1 MKIKKTM
8 ALFMAAV
15 LGTAALTGCGSSA
28 GEAEAPATETDAAGG
43 TLEVEFWTAPQ
54 QVQYAFWESKAQAFN
69 ETNTQVNGQT
79 VQVKV
84 QMMPESPSSEAGI
97 QNAIATGTAPA
108 VSENINRGFA
118 ATLAASDAVY
128 DLSQEDWFNEVVEA
142 RQMGD
147 TMDSWAI
154 NGGQYVFP
162 VYVNPMVWQWNMD
175 ALAVFG
181 YSEAPTTVAD
191 LQDIMSQWEDKS
203 EELAAVGVTHSFYRP
218 SLTRS
223 DLYYDRWHDFMM
235 PYDAIS
241 KGKTIVEG
249 STLTMDKES
258 AVKAMEVIG
267 TFGNTI
273 QQGELSSIWTEGT
286 PSVLVT
292 INAPWE
298 ISLYQENNKV
308 YGEDYIYGPAL
319 VETEGDTPIWTE
331 GTPSVLV
338 TINAPWEISLY
349 QENNKVYGEDYI
361 YGPAL
366 VETEGDTPYCFAD
379 SKGLTFYKT
388 ENISE
393 DEHQGAVEFVKWVYN
408 AENSAQ
414 TDLEWTQATMML
426 PVRGDLNENETFAG
440 IMSENPELAAL
451 AQWVPYAMPGLASD
465 KDADIWTAFT
475 EAAMAPYINETVG
488 AKPGEA
494 PDATSYVEAGMEAMK
509 SAGGL
514 S

>member
-1 MKIKKTM
+1 MKIKKAA
-8 ALFMAAV
+8 ALFMAAAMTV
-15 LGTAALTGCGSSA
+15 TSLTACSSGDGGSSSDD
-28 GEAEAPATETDAAGG
+28 GGSSSG
-43 TLEVEFWTAPQ
+43 TLTVEFWTAPQ
-54 QVQYAFWESKAQAFN
+54 QVQYDFWESKAQAFN
-69 ETNTQVNGQT
+69 ETKTQVNGQT
-79 VQVKV
+79 IEVKV

-128 DLSQEDWFNEVVEA
+128 DLSQEDWFNEVIEA

-147 TMDSWAI
+147 TMDGWAI
-154 NGGQYVFP
+154 DGGQYVLP
-162 VYVNPMVWQWNMD
+162 VYVNPMTWQWNMD
-175 ALAVFG
+175 GLKVFG
-181 YSEAPTTVAD
+181 YSEAPTTIAEF
-191 LQDIMSQWEDKS
+191 QDIMSQWNDKKD
-203 EELAAVGVTHSFYRP
+203 ELEAVGIPHSFYRP

-223 DLYYDRWHDFMM
+223 DQYWDRWYDFMM

-241 KGKTIVEG
+241 QGQSIVDG
-249 STLTMDKES
+249 TTLTMDKES

-273 QQGELSSIWTEGT
+273 QQGELSSIWTEDV

-308 YGEDYIYGPAL
+308 YGEDYVYGPAL
-319 VETEGDTPIWTE
+319 VE
-331 GTPSVLV
+331 
-338 TINAPWEISLY
+338 N
-349 QENNKVYGEDYI
+349 
-361 YGPAL
+361 
-366 VETEGDTPYCFAD
+366 EGDTPYCFAD

-388 ENISE
+388 DNISE

-414 TDLEWTQATMML
+414 TDLEWLEATMML
-426 PVRGDLNENETFAG
+426 PVRGDLNENETFTSV
-440 IMSENPELAAL
+440 MNESPELSAL
-451 AQWVPYAMPGLASD
+451 AQWVPYAMPGLASE

-475 EAAMAPYINETVG
+475 ESAMAPYMNEVMS
-488 AKPGEA
+488 AEPGNA
-494 PDATSYVEAGMEAMK
+494 PDATSYIEAGMDAMK
-509 SAGGL
+509 TAGGL

>member
-241 KGKTIVEG
+241 QGKTIVEG

-319 VETEGDTPIWTE
+319 VE
-331 GTPSVLV
+331 
-338 TINAPWEISLY
+338 
-349 QENNKVYGEDYI
+349 K
-361 YGPAL
+361 
-366 VETEGDTPYCFAD
+366 EGDTPYCFAD

>member
-15 LGTAALTGCGSSA
+15 LGTAALTGCGSSE

-241 KGKTIVEG
+241 QGKTIVEG

-319 VETEGDTPIWTE
+319 VE
-331 GTPSVLV
+331 
-338 TINAPWEISLY
+338 
-349 QENNKVYGEDYI
+349 K
-361 YGPAL
+361 
-366 VETEGDTPYCFAD
+366 EGDTPYCFAD

>member
-15 LGTAALTGCGSSA
+15 LGTAALTGCGGSA
-28 GEAEAPATETDAAGG
+28 GEAEAPATEADAAGG

-128 DLSQEDWFNEVVEA
+128 DLSQESWFNEVVEA

-191 LQDIMSQWEDKS
+191 LQDIMSQWEDKT

-241 KGKTIVEG
+241 QGKTIVEG

-319 VETEGDTPIWTE
+319 VE
-331 GTPSVLV
+331 
-338 TINAPWEISLY
+338 
-349 QENNKVYGEDYI
+349 K
-361 YGPAL
+361 
-366 VETEGDTPYCFAD
+366 EGDTPYCFAD